1 LTNVRSV
8 FLLFTMSSNHHRGR
22 VNEVTLTDPMF
33 PLSFWMSVVKNS

>member
-8 FLLFTMSSNHHRGR
+8 FLLFTVSSTHRRGR

-33 PLSFWMSVVKNS
+33 LLRIWMGVVKFS